1 MATFDLAREKWRRVK
16 FGDVMQLS
24 KARCADPLAE
34 GYERHVGL
42 ENLEPGDLRIRS
54 CGNVADG
61 ATFTSVFQPGQVLF
75 GKRRAYQRKVA
86 MAAIASVCSGY
97 IYLLEAKASE
107 GLLPDFCEKADGY
120 IRQYY

>member
-54 CGNVADG
+54 CGYVADG
-61 ATFTSVFQPGQVLF
+61 ATFTNVFQPGQVLF
-75 GKRRAYQRKVA
+75 GKRPRLSAKGGYGRHRQRVF
-86 MAAIASVCSGY
+86 
-97 IYLLEAKASE
+97 
-107 GLLPDFCEKADGY
+107 GLHLRVGG
-120 IRQYY
+120 QSL